1 MEADVIKRTI
11 VTSAYQ
17 QAESLAMNG
26 AVSFGG
32 WGAKA
37 KASFAKKDSSSL
49 SVSEVKFVASRRM
62 KYGYRGW
69 SLAPAF
75 SDVAK

>member
-1 MEADVIKRTI
+1 MESDVIKRTI

-17 QAESLAMNG
+17 QAESLEING
-26 AVSFGG
+26 AVSFSG

-37 KASFAKKDSSSL
+37 KAGFANKDSSSL
-49 SVSEVKFVASRRM
+49 SVSEVKFVASRRI
-62 KYGYRGW
+62 KYGYSGW
-69 SLAPAF
+69 SLEPAF